1 MDFGSSCLTTRLRV
15 LRFGRRAYRPATR
28 EIPMESMAGEVA
40 DVPAVASAVHERLP
54 LVTPVPLI
62 YPGHSPAYSDDS
74 VHPVRRFRTRASEAA
89 QRPTLGGLSR

>member
-62 YPGHSPAYSDDS
+62 YPGHSPTVYRHHQVLFAARLRL
-74 VHPVRRFRTRASEAA
+74 VHGFGA
-89 QRPTLGGLSR
+89 